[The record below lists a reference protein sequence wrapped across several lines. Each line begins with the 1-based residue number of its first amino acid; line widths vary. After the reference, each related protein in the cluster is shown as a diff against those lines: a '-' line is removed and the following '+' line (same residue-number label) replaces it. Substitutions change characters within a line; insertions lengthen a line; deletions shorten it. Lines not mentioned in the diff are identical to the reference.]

1 MSYYNRLNQLKNC
14 LEKKYT
20 LEEVSKHDQKDDCWI
35 IIDDYVYDVTEF
47 TEIHPGGKNM
57 ILMVAGKDA
66 TEYFHEL
73 HNENILQEIGE
84 EYIIGKL
91 W

>member
-1 MSYYNRLNQLKNC
+1 MSVINHVTNC
-14 LEKKYT
+14 LQTKYT
-20 LEEVSKHDQKDDCWI
+20 LEEVLKHNEKEDCWI
-35 IIDDYVYDVTEF
+35 IIDNYVYDVTEF
-47 TEIHPGGKNM
+47 LEIHPGGKNM

-73 HNENILQEIGE
+73 HNEKILKEIGE

-91 W
+91 E

>member
-1 MSYYNRLNQLKNC
+1 MSINNQ
-14 LEKKYT
+14 KYT
-20 LEEVSKHDQKDDCWI
+20 FEEVSKHDQKDDCWI

-47 TEIHPGGKNM
+47 VEIHPGGKNM

-84 EYIIGKL
+84 EYIIGEL
-91 W
+91 M